1 VIGTEVNADLKAL
14 IDLQQADNRIAE
26 IENEKGKLPVAIDA
40 LRLEVVSSLTH
51 HDELVAE
58 IEPLKK
64 RQAEI
69 ANAIEEEKIRL
80 AHTQERL
87 PNITTQK
94 AYYALLKEVETAERT
109 IESLTQ
115 EGERLVE
122 EIAALDEELARVK
135 EGMRTEEQLFEE
147 QRVSM
152 EADFSHLDEELA
164 SVAQARKAAR
174 AAASTSALSRYKRVA
189 AKRSPLVVV
198 PARDGRCSGCNIKL
212 PPQIYADVKR
222 NDRINLCS
230 HCNRILF
237 YIHEE

>member
-14 IDLQQADNRIAE
+14 IALQQADNRIAE
-26 IENEKGKLPVAIDA
+26 IESEKGKLPIAIEA

-51 HDELVAE
+51 HDELMAE

-69 ANAIEEEKIRL
+69 TNAIEEEKIRL
-80 AHTQERL
+80 AHTQDRL

-94 AYYALLKEVETAERT
+94 AYYALLKEVETAEKT
-109 IESLTQ
+109 IESLIQ
-115 EGERLVE
+115 EGDRLVG

-135 EGMRTEEQLFEE
+135 DGMRTEEQLFEE

-164 SVAQARKAAR
+164 SVAQERKAAR
-174 AAASTSALSRYKRVA
+174 AAASSSALSRYKRVA

-230 HCNRILF
+230 HCNRILY

>member
-1 VIGTEVNADLKAL
+1 MIGIEVNADLKAL
-14 IDLQQADNRIAE
+14 IELQQADNRIAE
-26 IENEKGKLPVAIDA
+26 IENEKSKLPIAIEA
-40 LRLEVVSSLTH
+40 LRLEVVSSLAH
-51 HDELVAE
+51 HDELLAE
-58 IEPLKK
+58 IEPLRK
-64 RQAEI
+64 RQGEI

-80 AHTQERL
+80 SHTQERL

-94 AYYALLKEVETAERT
+94 AYYALLKEVETAEKS

-115 EGERLVE
+115 ESERLVE
-122 EIAALDEELARVK
+122 EIAALDADLAQVK
-135 EGMRTEEQLFEE
+135 EGMRSEEQLFEE
-147 QRVSM
+147 RRVGM
-152 EADFSHLDEELA
+152 EADFSHLDEELTA
-164 SVAQARKAAR
+164 LLQARKAAR
-174 AAASTSALSRYKRVA
+174 AAASSLALSRYKRVA

-230 HCNRILF
+230 HCNRILY

>member
-174 AAASTSALSRYKRVA
+174 AAASTTTSTRCARY
-189 AKRSPLVVV
+189 
-198 PARDGRCSGCNIKL
+198 
-212 PPQIYADVKR
+212 
-222 NDRINLCS
+222 
-230 HCNRILF
+230 
-237 YIHEE
+237 